1 MPGLLDGDVDC
12 SWNEQLPLCPMIHWA
27 FEACEVRSKRD
38 TDGQDDITMDAAE
51 DMVSLVKHTKT
62 VYSVQTSIKRSPLRQ
77 RTSVLIRQMTS

>member
-1 MPGLLDGDVDC
+1 
-12 SWNEQLPLCPMIHWA
+12 MIHWA

-77 RTSVLIRQMTS
+77 RISGFSRQVTS

>member
-1 MPGLLDGDVDC
+1 MPGLFDGDVDC

-62 VYSVQTSIKRSPLRQ
+62 VYSVQGVIYTVKPVLRGH
-77 RTSVLIRQMTS
+77 LWDKE

>member
-77 RTSVLIRQMTS
+77 RISGLSRQVTS